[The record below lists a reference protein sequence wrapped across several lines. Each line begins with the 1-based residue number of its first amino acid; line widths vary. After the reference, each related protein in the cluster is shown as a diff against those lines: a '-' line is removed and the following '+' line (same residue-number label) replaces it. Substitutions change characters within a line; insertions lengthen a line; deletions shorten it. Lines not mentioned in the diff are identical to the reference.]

1 MDDARGASAAASGSV
16 TFAPLKVPEF
26 RRIWSAAMVSHV
38 GTFLQL
44 TAGPWLMNEMTG
56 SPLLVS
62 LVTTALL
69 LPRLLLTL
77 PAGALADVLDRRTLL
92 LTGQT
97 ISATA
102 VTAMAVLAATGLLE
116 PVSLLALTF
125 VLGVG
130 SVLALP
136 AFQTLVPDLVDAPLR
151 AQAITLNSAAFNV
164 ARAFGPALGGALV
177 AAGMASAAFGANAV
191 SYLAV
196 IGVLLTFPRAAVTG
210 EPRPGVWRSAA
221 AGVRYARFTRSI
233 RVLLAVA
240 AVFALTSAS
249 LQALLPSVTSDD
261 LGLGGLGFGV
271 LYGCFGAGAL
281 AGAFTRERVRTPAG
295 KLMLPG
301 SILLSG
307 LGAAGFGL
315 APTPWLAGVAITIA
329 GLAWVWTLTTMN
341 ASVQILAPRWV
352 RGRVVSLYVLAVGL
366 QPVGAFLSGFI
377 AEASGAGN
385 AVAIFGAST
394 VVLGAVTLRLG
405 LPVLGRLEEPTPPED
420 WVVPQHARHVS
431 GSPVLVLTTWEI
443 DPDEV
448 EEFFA
453 AMRELRRHR
462 YRSGAHRW
470 SLFRDADRPHR
481 VTEIF
486 AVHDWEEHL
495 AQHRRLDAEM
505 VAVLTR
511 ARSFDRAGGP
521 VTRHLAG
528 LDVVDPTAP
537 PFEEQMLTVHEELH
551 RRDGSVPLQRQE
563 PPTSKGSSAPG
574 ESPAPESPD
583 HSGQTRSARGPRP
596 SLPDS

>member
-1 MDDARGASAAASGSV
+1 VGEASTPGTTATAGSP
-16 TFAPLKVPEF
+16 TFAPFRVPEY
-26 RRIWSAAMVSHV
+26 RRIWGAAMVSHV

-77 PAGALADVLDRRTLL
+77 PAGALADVFDRRTLL
-92 LTGQT
+92 LTGQS
-97 ISATA
+97 ISAGA
-102 VTAMAVLAATGLLE
+102 VTAMAVLAATGMLE

-164 ARAFGPALGGALV
+164 ARAVGPALGGALV

-210 EPRPGVWRSAA
+210 EPRSGLWRSAV
-221 AGVRYARFTRSI
+221 AGVRYARFTRPI

-261 LGLGGLGFGV
+261 LGLGGLGYGV
-271 LYGCFGAGAL
+271 LYGIFGTGAL
-281 AGAFTRERVRTPAG
+281 LGAFSRERVRTPAG
-295 KLMLPG
+295 TMMLPG
-301 SILLSG
+301 SIVLSG
-307 LGAAGFGL
+307 LGAVGFGL
-315 APTPWLAGVAITIA
+315 APVAWLAGVGIWVA
-329 GLAWVWTLTTMN
+329 GIAWVWTLTTLN

-352 RGRVVSLYVLAVGL
+352 RGRVVSLFVLAVGL
-366 QPVGAFLSGFI
+366 QPVGAFLSGFL
-377 AEASGAGN
+377 AEAVGPGN
-385 AVAIFGAST
+385 AVALFGST
-394 VVLGAVTLRLG
+394 TVLLGLATVRLG
-405 LPVLGRLEEPTPPED
+405 LPVLGRIEEPSAPED
-420 WVVPQHARHVS
+420 WTIPQHARHVA
-431 GSPVLVLTTWEI
+431 GSPVLVVTTWEI
-443 DPDEV
+443 DPDDV

-453 AMRELRRHR
+453 VMRELRRHR

-470 SLFRDADRPHR
+470 SLFRDADSPHR

-486 AVHDWEEHL
+486 AVHDWDEHL
-495 AQHRRLDAEM
+495 AQHRRLDAET

-511 ARSFDRAGGP
+511 ARGFDRAGGP

-528 LDVVDPTAP
+528 LNVVDPGAP
-537 PFEEQMLTVHEELH
+537 PFEEQLLTVHEELH
-551 RRDGSVPLQRQE
+551 RSDGSVPL
-563 PPTSKGSSAPG
+563 
-574 ESPAPESPD
+574 SPD
-583 HSGQTRSARGPRP
+583 EGAEDAQAGRTRSARGPRP

>member
-1 MDDARGASAAASGSV
+1 VGEARESDGTTASRSP
-16 TFAPLKVPEF
+16 TFAPLFVPAY
-26 RRIWSAAMVSHV
+26 RRIWGAAMVSHV

-77 PAGALADVLDRRTLL
+77 PAGALADVFDRRTLL
-92 LTGQT
+92 LTGQS
-97 ISATA
+97 ISAVA
-102 VTAMAVLAATGLLE
+102 VAGMAVLAATGTLE

-164 ARAFGPALGGALV
+164 ARAVGPALGGALV

-196 IGVLLTFPRAAVTG
+196 IGVLLTFPRSAVTG
-210 EPRPGVWRSAA
+210 EPRAGLWRSAV

-261 LGLGGLGFGV
+261 LGLGGLGYGV
-271 LYGCFGAGAL
+271 LYGLFGVGAL
-281 AGAFTRERVRTPAG
+281 VGAFTRERVRTPAG
-295 KLMLPG
+295 RAMLPG
-301 SILLSG
+301 SIVLSG

-315 APTPWLAGVAITIA
+315 APEPWLAGPAIAVA
-329 GLAWVWTLTTMN
+329 GLAWVWTLTTLN
-341 ASVQILAPRWV
+341 ASVQILAPHWV

-366 QPVGAFLSGFI
+366 QPVGAFLSGFL
-377 AEASGAGN
+377 AETVGPGS
-385 AVAIFGAST
+385 AVALFGST
-394 VVLGAVTLRLG
+394 TVLLGLATLRLG
-405 LPVLGRLEEPTPPED
+405 LPVLGHIEEPSAPED
-420 WVVPQHARHVS
+420 WVAPQHASHVA

-443 DPDEV
+443 DPEDV

-453 AMRELRRHR
+453 VMRELRRHR
-462 YRSGAHRW
+462 YRSGAYRW
-470 SLFRDADRPHR
+470 SLFRDADSPHR

-495 AQHRRLDAEM
+495 AQHRRLDLEM
-505 VAVLTR
+505 VDALSR
-511 ARSFDRAGGP
+511 ARAFDRAGGP

-528 LDVVDPTAP
+528 LNVVDPSAP
-537 PFEEQMLTVHEELH
+537 PFEEQLLTVHEELH
-551 RRDGSVPLQRQE
+551 RRDGSVPLERE
-563 PPTSKGSSAPG
+563 DAPG
-574 ESPAPESPD
+574 GEDQSSR
-583 HSGQTRSARGPRP
+583 TRSARGPRP

>member
-1 MDDARGASAAASGSV
+1 VDDARSASTATSGSV
-16 TFAPLKVPEF
+16 TFAPLRVPEF
-26 RRIWSAAMVSHV
+26 RRIWGAAMVSHV

-77 PAGALADVLDRRTLL
+77 PAGVLADVLDRRTLL
-92 LTGQT
+92 LTGQS
-97 ISATA
+97 ISALA
-102 VTAMAVLAATGLLE
+102 VTAMAVLAATGLLD

-136 AFQTLVPDLVDAPLR
+136 AFQTLVPDLVEAPLR

-210 EPRPGVWRSAA
+210 EPRPGLWRSAA
-221 AGVRYARFTRSI
+221 TGVRYARFTRSI

-249 LQALLPSVTSDD
+249 LQALLPSVSSDD
-261 LGLGGLGFGV
+261 LGLGGMGYGV
-271 LYGCFGAGAL
+271 LYGLFGAGAL
-281 AGAFTRERVRTPAG
+281 LGAFTRERVRAPAG
-295 KLMLPG
+295 RLMLPG
-301 SILLSG
+301 SIVLSG

-315 APTPWLAGVAITIA
+315 APVVGLAGAAIAVA
-329 GLAWVWTLTTMN
+329 GLAWVWTLTTLN

-366 QPVGAFLSGFI
+366 QPVGAFLSGFV
-377 AEASGAGN
+377 AEATGPGS
-385 AVAIFGAST
+385 AVAVFGVTT
-394 VVLGAVTLRLG
+394 VLLGLATLRLG
-405 LPVLGRLEEPTPPED
+405 LPVLGRLEEPTAPED
-420 WVVPQHARHVS
+420 WVAPEHARHVA

-443 DPDEV
+443 DPEDV

-453 AMRELRRHR
+453 VMRDLRRHR

-505 VAVLTR
+505 VQVLSR
-511 ARSFDRAGGP
+511 ARAFDRADGP

-537 PFEEQMLTVHEELH
+537 PFEEQLLTVHEQLH
-551 RRDGSVPLQRQE
+551 RSDGSVPLRQR
-563 PPTSKGSSAPG
+563 
-574 ESPAPESPD
+574 PETGADGPD